1 MSKDSFDINGLEYL
15 LDLNGSIVYLDDDNS
30 GYWWKIDAWKV
41 LADKNVPHGIKYR
54 LTLHNE
60 YGTRLM
66 GYDNAHSVKAK
77 SRSKIAG
84 VKKSYDHKHRTSCD
98 KGVPYDFESP
108 AKLLEDFF
116 KSIDETIATIE
127 GK

>member
-1 MSKDSFDINGLEYL
+1 MSDRKDLEGVGYL
-15 LDLNGSIVYLDDDNS
+15 LDLHGSVVYLDDDES
-30 GYWWKIDAWKV
+30 GYWWKVDAWMVPETK
-41 LADKNVPHGIKYR
+41 AVPHGIKYR

-66 GYDNAHSVKAK
+66 GYDNAHLVKTK

-84 VKKSYDHKHRTSCD
+84 VKRSYDHKHRTAHD
-98 KGVPYDFESP
+98 KGVPYEFESP

-116 KSIDETIATIE
+116 KSIDETIETIE
-127 GK
+127 GKR